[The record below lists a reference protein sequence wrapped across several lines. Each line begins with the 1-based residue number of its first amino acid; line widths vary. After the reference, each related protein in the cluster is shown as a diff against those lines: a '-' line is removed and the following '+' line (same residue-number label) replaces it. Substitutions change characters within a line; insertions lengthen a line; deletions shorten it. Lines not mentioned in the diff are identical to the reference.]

1 MRKILGGHTW
11 HLCEDR
17 GAMTIH
23 EVKKSLGR
31 RVSYNGSDCYELTG
45 CIIRKS
51 SKTGQFFYQAE
62 IADKTCGN
70 TLVYCRL
77 EELRCE
83 NETH

>member
-1 MRKILGGHTW
+1 MREILGGHTR

-23 EVKKSLGR
+23 EVKKNLGR
-31 RVSYNGSDCYELTG
+31 RVSYNGSDCYRLTG

>member
-1 MRKILGGHTW
+1 MREVLGGHTW

-17 GAMTIH
+17 GTMTIH

-83 NETH
+83 EAKE

>member
-1 MRKILGGHTW
+1 
-11 HLCEDR
+11 
-17 GAMTIH
+17 MTIH

-62 IADKTCGN
+62 IADKTSER
-70 TLVYCRL
+70 YKRL
-77 EELRCE
+77 NSYLDYHGELTTRKVDYDDSQMSL
-83 NETH
+83 